1 MLTQMMNV
9 ALLMALA
16 AHACPAADDLK
27 RSIPSRESGHDVAV
41 RTALTSNTFD
51 ANHILC
57 PVLAAMWNHGYLKTD
72 VNGSVEIEGLK
83 DALMDGIGTGHLFAK
98 FQATGIA
105 GFDRANKETE
115 LVRNRCLDVSACGIK
130 RAVEKTLTDD
140 VKRWLNIFVMNGK
153 QVNEHGISTGVRGG
167 ATNVPDPDECNGV
180 YPCEARFQRFYVNN
194 TDSNGRLY
202 KKNLMQMV
210 CTARKFGDRGG
221 EYSYSSGSIHL
232 PGGGDLIPVPARE
245 WQMKGAILGWLNA
258 FGRKDEKGE
267 WYMHIDDARKM
278 LMEGH
283 LPKGWKKRSW
293 GCLSGLPGDS
303 CDEAF
308 IKQVNEKVECD
319 VSEDDP
325 WWEGTGLQVATGH
338 KCRFGRCDGGAT
350 CVEGNC
356 ICGRGSNLVG
366 MIAKNG
372 KCVERSDTCTYF
384 GKKCDR
390 IVATGP
396 SAPGN
401 PKAVVTLV

>member
-1 MLTQMMNV
+1 M
-9 ALLMALA
+9 
-16 AHACPAADDLK
+16 
-27 RSIPSRESGHDVAV
+27 G
-41 RTALTSNTFD
+41 
-51 ANHILC
+51 
-57 PVLAAMWNHGYLKTD
+57 
-72 VNGSVEIEGLK
+72 
-83 DALMDGIGTGHLFAK
+83 
-98 FQATGIA
+98 
-105 GFDRANKETE
+105 
-115 LVRNRCLDVSACGIK
+115 
-130 RAVEKTLTDD
+130 VEKTLTDD

-202 KKNLMQMV
+202 KKNLMKMV

-319 VSEDDP
+319 VSEDAP

-338 KCRFGRCDGGAT
+338 KCRFGRCDGCDMRRRQLHLRPWQQLSRYDRQKWQVRRT
-350 CVEGNC
+350 Q
-356 ICGRGSNLVG
+356 RHLHLLWSK
-366 MIAKNG
+366 M
-372 KCVERSDTCTYF
+372 RSDRSYWPQRSWESEGGGNTCLALRSAQSFQFVF
-384 GKKCDR
+384 GITDCPSFLGSGC
-390 IVATGP
+390 TGC
-396 SAPGN
+396 SLAPEQTILLFERALGRDMYL
-401 PKAVVTLV
+401 LVRVWFCAR